1 MPVVERTNRPIS
13 LLFLVTDLGTGGA
26 QEMLYKLLSRIDRAR
41 FTPQVISLM
50 DHGLLTPKIQAL
62 GIPVHSLGMRR
73 GVPNPLAILRLARW
87 LWQHHPDVIQTW
99 MYHADLAGCLAARLV
114 GRIPVSWGIRHSDLS
129 REGNNFRTLHIV
141 KICALLSRWLPT
153 RIVCC
158 SEASRLAHVEAWYS
172 AEKMVVIPNGFDV
185 DTFMPDAVARN
196 SIRKELAITDDA
208 TVIGMAARFEPIKDH
223 ENFVRA
229 ARILYQTRSNV
240 HFVLCGQGVSWD
252 SEKLVRW
259 IDEAGIRHRFH
270 LLGLR
275 NDMSSI
281 TAAFDIATLTSFGE
295 AFPNVVGEAM
305 SCAVPCVVTDVGD
318 TARIVGETGTVVPSR
333 NPDALAEAWGE
344 MLDLGPEG
352 RCRLGMAA
360 RERVKENFSLPKIVD
375 WYQNIFEE
383 LAYGVR
389 HERAL

>member
-1 MPVVERTNRPIS
+1 
-13 LLFLVTDLGTGGA
+13 
-26 QEMLYKLLSRIDRAR
+26 
-41 FTPQVISLM
+41 M
-50 DHGLLTPKIQAL
+50 DHGLLIPKIQAL

-73 GVPNPLAILRLARW
+73 GVPSPLAILRLARW

-99 MYHADLAGCLAARLV
+99 MYHADLVGCLAARLI

-129 REGNNFRTLHIV
+129 PEGNSSLTLHTV
-141 KICALLSRWLPT
+141 KICAMLSRWLPA

-158 SEASRLAHVEAWYS
+158 SEASRRVHVEAWYA
-172 AEKMVVIPNGFDV
+172 AEKMVVIPNGFDI
-185 DTFMPDAVARN
+185 DTFMPDIAARN
-196 SIRKELAITDDA
+196 SIRKELAIPDDA
-208 TVIGMAARFEPIKDH
+208 SVIGMVARFHPIKDH
-223 ENFVRA
+223 HNFVRA
-229 ARILYQTRSNV
+229 AKILYQTRSNV
-240 HFVLCGQGVSWD
+240 HFVLCGRGVSWD
-252 SEKLVRW
+252 SERLVAW
-259 IDEAGIRHRFH
+259 IDEAGIRNRFH

-275 NDMSSI
+275 DDMSSI

-318 TARIVGETGTVVPSR
+318 MAHIVGETGMVVPPR
-333 NPDALAEAWGE
+333 NPEALAEAWGK

-352 RCRLGMAA
+352 RYRLGMAA

-375 WYQNIFEE
+375 WYQNVFEE

-389 HERAL
+389 Y

>member
-1 MPVVERTNRPIS
+1 
-13 LLFLVTDLGTGGA
+13 
-26 QEMLYKLLSRIDRAR
+26 
-41 FTPQVISLM
+41 M

-62 GIPVHSLGMRR
+62 GIPVYSLGMRR

-87 LWQHHPDVIQTW
+87 LWKHHPDVIQTW

-129 REGNNFRTLHIV
+129 REGNNSRTLRIV

-158 SEASRLAHVEAWYS
+158 SEASRRAHVDARYS

-185 DTFMPDAVARN
+185 DAFMPDAVARN
-196 SIRKELAITDDA
+196 SIRKELAIPDGA
-208 TVIGMAARFEPIKDH
+208 PVIGMAARFEPIKDH
-223 ENFVRA
+223 DNFVRA
-229 ARILYQTRSNV
+229 AKILYRTGSNV
-240 HFVLCGQGVSWD
+240 HFVLCGRGVSWD
-252 SEKLVRW
+252 SEKLARW
-259 IDEAGIRHRFH
+259 IDEAGMRHRFH

-275 NDMSSI
+275 DDMSSI

-333 NPDALAEAWGE
+333 NPDALASAWRTMLE
-344 MLDLGPEG
+344 MGREG
-352 RCRLGMAA
+352 RRPMGIAA
-360 RERVKENFSLPKIVD
+360 RQRIKECFDIAEITGRYEHL
-375 WYQNIFEE
+375 FEE
-383 LAYGVR
+383 LAHSR
-389 HERAL
+389 RA